1 MLMKK
6 EGMLRQDLNANFL
19 AIACG
24 NFRTRRVT
32 IFGNSD
38 FFIYGYRGQNTY
50 KQSEQES
57 GAAWPTFGSH
67 KVI

>member
-24 NFRTRRVT
+24 NFRTLRAT
-32 IFGNSD
+32 IFGNSY
-38 FFIYGYRGQNTY
+38 FFIYGCRCQNTY

-57 GAAWPTFGSH
+57 GAALPTFGSH
-67 KVI
+67 TVI